1 MHVPKKMALQRLW
14 SDEMALKRT
23 TQKEMALQ
31 LFTKISYSK
40 IVAATATT
48 TGRVAA
54 RARRAGLA
62 TGARIVAKI
71 ARATVLRAATS
82 AASGAGPTSAG
93 PASRRRTLNRVA
105 SAGVNVHTG
114 QPRVPAQARIG
125 RGLAN
130 AREV

>member
-48 TGRVAA
+48 TGGVAT

-62 TGARIVAKI
+62 AGARIIAKI
-71 ARATVLRAATS
+71 ARATVLRTASS
-82 AASGAGPTSAG
+82 AASRAGPTSTG
-93 PASRRRTLNRVA
+93 PARRGGTLNRVT
-105 SAGVNVHTG
+105 SDRIGVDTG
-114 QPRVPAQARIG
+114 QPWVPAQARIR